1 MRRSALTIFLSGV
14 LLGPTL
20 LAAAPKV
27 PVGSQFQVN
36 TYTTGDQSGVAGYR
50 SCGYQGGRG
59 HAVGADAA
67 GNFVVVWADGGN
79 PHLWSQDDPVA
90 DGQDG
95 SARGIFAQR
104 YASNGSRIGGE
115 FQVNSYTTGD
125 QAYPRVAMNSSGE
138 FVVVWNSQYPDDPN
152 YLYGGARFGEIR
164 GQRFASAGSPV
175 GGEFTVVEG
184 SYYGIH
190 RYPAVAMND
199 SGRFV
204 VVWDGDAGC
213 CGGEIYGQRFDSDGS
228 PQGGQ
233 FQVSTNAY
241 PGGYWD
247 ESPDVIMEPGGEF
260 VVVWQA
266 AAYGSYCPA
275 EYSILGRRYDSA
287 GSPIGG
293 EFAAGNSTNCYNAY
307 FEVFPRLART
317 GGGGFVVVWAST
329 SLDEVGGDYTDIAAR
344 RFDSAGS
351 SVGGIFRVNTY
362 TTSDQR
368 CAAVAGAGD
377 GSFVVTW
384 TLHYDSKIGLGQQF
398 DSSGNPVGGEF
409 LINTNTSQGN
419 VAHAT
424 SVAAGSNG
432 DFVVVWTDDG
442 PGNYPLALDGDGL
455 GVFAQRFG
463 DEGSFTC
470 SPAPLSGCRGQIVEK
485 SGTFRF
491 REGSSPNSS
500 SLTWRWL
507 KGEATSKEE
516 FGDPFT
522 DTSYALCVYDSSPLN
537 SQPLIATI
545 VPPGGTCGPAAI
557 PCWTEMSGA
566 GPPLRY
572 FDGGRA
578 RGGIVQ
584 IHLKPGKNAG
594 QTRVTLGARG
604 PTLGLPATPLTPP
617 VTVQLQGSHGECFT
631 ATYEAFV
638 RKNGDGRFQAR
649 PSATTSTTA
658 TTTITTTT
666 ITTTTTTLLPCGNLI
681 LNSGE
686 ECDDGNSSDGDG
698 CSSTCTCNPATT
710 PAACDLS
717 GDWEGPG
724 AAVTITEDV
733 GGSSTF
739 SGTSDGFAF
748 TGAMTRSDSCATGTI
763 TVAEEPPLIFPIRA
777 TVADDCNALTFVV
790 VMSFPTVNTVVR
802 VP

>member
-1 MRRSALTIFLSGV
+1 
-14 LLGPTL
+14 
-20 LAAAPKV
+20 
-27 PVGSQFQVN
+27 
-36 TYTTGDQSGVAGYR
+36 
-50 SCGYQGGRG
+50 
-59 HAVGADAA
+59 
-67 GNFVVVWADGGN
+67 
-79 PHLWSQDDPVA
+79 
-90 DGQDG
+90 
-95 SARGIFAQR
+95 
-104 YASNGSRIGGE
+104 
-115 FQVNSYTTGD
+115 
-125 QAYPRVAMNSSGE
+125 
-138 FVVVWNSQYPDDPN
+138 
-152 YLYGGARFGEIR
+152 
-164 GQRFASAGSPV
+164 
-175 GGEFTVVEG
+175 
-184 SYYGIH
+184 
-190 RYPAVAMND
+190 MND

-204 VVWDGDAGC
+204 VVWDGDEGC

-241 PGGYWD
+241 PGGYSD

-266 AAYGSYCPA
+266 SGQSYDCPA
-275 EYSILGRRYDSA
+275 EYAILGRRYDSA

-293 EFAAGNSTNCYNAY
+293 EFAAGNSTNCNYGY
-307 FEVFPRLART
+307 FEVFPRVART
-317 GGGGFVVVWAST
+317 GVGGFVVVWASS
-329 SLDEVGGDYTDIAAR
+329 SLDEEGGDMTDIAAH
-344 RFDSAGS
+344 RFDSTGS
-351 SVGGIFRVNTY
+351 SVGGVFRVNNY

-384 TLHYDSKIGLGQQF
+384 TRDYYSKIGLGQQF

-442 PGNYPLALDGDGL
+442 PFGDPLALDGDGL

-463 DEGSFTC
+463 DAGPFAC
-470 SPAPLSGCRGQIVEK
+470 SPAPLSGCREQVVEK
-485 SGTFRF
+485 RGAFRF
-491 REGSSPNSS
+491 REASNPNSN
-500 SLTWRWL
+500 SLAWRWL
-507 KGEATSKEE
+507 KGEATSNAE
-516 FGDPFT
+516 FGDPLT
-522 DTSYALCVYDSSPLN
+522 DTSYAFCVYDSSPLI
-537 SQPLIATI
+537 SEPLIATV
-545 VPPGGTCGPAAI
+545 VPPAGTCGPTAI
-557 PCWTEMSGA
+557 PCWKEYIGGA

-578 RGGIVQ
+578 RGGIEE
-584 IHLKPGKNAG
+584 IRLKPGKNAG
-594 QTRVTLGARG
+594 ETLVTLRARG
-604 PTLGLPATPLTPP
+604 PALALPATPLTPP

-631 ATYEAFV
+631 AAYEAFI
-638 RKNGDGRFQAR
+638 RKNRDGRFQAR
-649 PSATTSTTA
+649 PSATTSTTVS
-658 TTTITTTT
+658 TTTITTTTTTT
-666 ITTTTTTLLPCGNLI
+666 ITTTTTTMLLCGNLI

-686 ECDDGNSSDGDG
+686 ECDDGNSGDGDG

-724 AAVTITEDV
+724 AAVTITEDAV
-733 GGSSTF
+733 GSSTF

-748 TGAMTRSDSCATGTI
+748 TGAMTRSDSCGTGTI

-790 VMSFPTVNTVVR
+790 TSLPTVNTLVR